1 MNILTALISKSS
13 YPLSDNTLTAI
24 LIQRGLNEKGE
35 FTMEVANSSMFQGAV
50 ADLYILLATQP
61 NITEGGMSVSQ
72 NDASTFLSLANRIYS
87 NIGETDKGTNQSYTR
102 FIGYKEL

>member
-1 MNILTALISKSS
+1 MNILTALKTKSS
-13 YPLSDNTLTAI
+13 YPLSNDTLMAI
-24 LIQRGLNEKGE
+24 LIQRDLNSEEDFTKGI
-35 FTMEVANSSMFQGAV
+35 ADSRMFQGAV

-72 NDASTFLSLANRIYS
+72 NDASTFLSLANRIYK

-102 FIGYKEL
+102 FIGYKG